1 MLSHGYGGAAQIC
14 GDGESVTKRNWDMR
28 ENDTALA
35 FLYVVGSTANSLYR
49 GYNPRAKGIGM
60 YISK

>member
-1 MLSHGYGGAAQIC
+1 MLSHGYGGAAEIC
-14 GDGESVTKRNWDMR
+14 GDGESVTKRIWDMR

-35 FLYVVGSTANSLYR
+35 FLYVVGSTANIQYH

-60 YISK
+60 YN